1 MKQFFAS
8 LRSEFAGYNAA
19 RLGGDVMAG
28 LTVCAVA
35 LPLALAFGVS
45 SGASAAAGLVTAIV
59 AGVVIALL
67 GGASYQVSGPTGA
80 MSAVLVGI
88 VARYGLQGVFLAC
101 FAAGALLLA
110 AGLLRLGKLISF
122 IPMPVSMG
130 FTSGIAL
137 VIALGQVDNF
147 FGTVSEGSTNLE
159 KLASYAR
166 LGFHPQW
173 QPVLIGALV
182 VAVMVLWPKKWDA
195 RVPGSLV
202 GIVLATVVAPAAG
215 FDQLALVATSPAL
228 CCWTSGWT

>member
-1 MKQFFAS
+1 
-8 LRSEFAGYNAA
+8 
-19 RLGGDVMAG
+19 
-28 LTVCAVA
+28 
-35 LPLALAFGVS
+35 
-45 SGASAAAGLVTAIV
+45 
-59 AGVVIALL
+59 
-67 GGASYQVSGPTGA
+67 

-88 VARYGLQGVFLAC
+88 VARYVLQGVFLAC

-122 IPMPVSMG
+122 IPMPVIMG

-147 FGTVSEGSTNLE
+147 FGTVSEVSTNLE

-182 VAVMVLWPKKWDA
+182 VAVMVLWPKKWGA

-202 GIVLATVVAPAAG
+202 GIVLATVVASAAG
-215 FDQLALVATSPAL
+215 FDQLALVGDIPRTLLLDERLDLTGLDLSML
-228 CCWTSGWT
+228 SGLAPPPS

>member
-1 MKQFFAS
+1 M
-8 LRSEFAGYNAA
+8 
-19 RLGGDVMAG
+19 
-28 LTVCAVA
+28 
-35 LPLALAFGVS
+35 
-45 SGASAAAGLVTAIV
+45 
-59 AGVVIALL
+59 
-67 GGASYQVSGPTGA
+67 
-80 MSAVLVGI
+80 
-88 VARYGLQGVFLAC
+88 
-101 FAAGALLLA
+101 
-110 AGLLRLGKLISF
+110 
-122 IPMPVSMG
+122 
-130 FTSGIAL
+130 
-137 VIALGQVDNF
+137 DNF

-202 GIVLATVVAPAAG
+202 GIVLATVVATAAG